1 MLIADISTAPRLRAP
16 IPGGPTAAPLIQAG
30 GPDRVAAVHLEI
42 PAGGEMP
49 EHDHGASEILLIP
62 LSGTAELRYQGQVRA
77 LTAGMAAHIA
87 TGERVGLANRG
98 NEPASLMVVASP
110 PDFAGRV
117 AKWPA
122 A

>member
-1 MLIADISTAPRLRAP
+1 MLIAAISTAPRLRAP
-16 IPGGPTAAPLIQAG
+16 IPGGPTAAPLTQASG
-30 GPDRVAAVHLEI
+30 SDRVAAVHLEI

-62 LSGTAELRYQGQVRA
+62 LSGTAELRYEGQARA
-77 LTAGMAAHIA
+77 LTPGMTAHIA
-87 TGERVGLANRG
+87 TGERVALANPG
-98 NEPASLMVVASP
+98 TGPVSLMVVASP